1 MGSGLRAESVSD
13 GCGAL
18 GDRRLAV
25 RGLVGVDDALAHGL
39 VELAACLASQ
49 FLGLGG
55 LAGVSGLAEAADVR
69 LQGGLHSLVA
79 QARLL
84 VGAIALDL
92 RLDVRHWCAFASR
105 MIVTPPTPAGP
116 RTKGTGDPPG
126 TQIALGGAP
135 CRDAARPDAP
145 CEDSPVLPPQPGRT
159 DPAVIRNFCII
170 AHIDHGKSTL
180 ADRMLQATGVVDD
193 RQMRAQYLDR
203 MDIERERGITIKSQ
217 AVRLPYRAQDGQDY
231 VLNLIDTPGHVDF
244 TYEVSR
250 SLAAC
255 EGAVLLVDAA
265 QGIEAQTLA
274 NLYLALENDLQI
286 IPVLNKIDLPAAQP
300 EKYAAEL
307 AHIIGCS
314 PDDVLKV
321 SAKTGEGVA
330 ELLEEIVRTV
340 PHPIGNADAPV
351 RALIFDSV
359 YDTYRGV
366 VTYVRV
372 IDGHVSTRERI
383 EMMSTHAIHDLLEI
397 GVISP
402 EPVVAKGLGVG
413 EVGYLITGV
422 KDVRQSRVGDTVT
435 LANKG
440 ATQALGGYRDPKP
453 MVFSGLYP
461 IDGSDY
467 PALRDALD
475 KLKLNDAALV
485 YEPETSVALGF
496 GFRCGFLG
504 LLHLEIVRERL
515 EREFNLDLI
524 STAPNVVY
532 RVIKDD
538 GAEVI
543 VTNPSEFP
551 TGKVA
556 EVHEPVVRSTI
567 LAPSDFVGT
576 IMELCQARRGVLL
589 GMDYLSQD
597 RVELRYTLPLAEIV
611 FDFFDQLKSRTKG
624 YASLDYETSG
634 EQAADL
640 VKVDILLHGDTV
652 DAFSAIVHKDKAY
665 AYGVA
670 MTAKLREL
678 IPRQQF
684 EVPIQA
690 AIGSRV
696 IARETVRAIRKDVL
710 AKCYGGDI
718 TRKRKLL
725 EKQKEGKKRM
735 KMVGRVE
742 VPQEA
747 FIAALSTSDEPAKK

>member
-1 MGSGLRAESVSD
+1 MS
-13 GCGAL
+13 
-18 GDRRLAV
+18 
-25 RGLVGVDDALAHGL
+25 
-39 VELAACLASQ
+39 
-49 FLGLGG
+49 
-55 LAGVSGLAEAADVR
+55 
-69 LQGGLHSLVA
+69 
-79 QARLL
+79 
-84 VGAIALDL
+84 
-92 RLDVRHWCAFASR
+92 
-105 MIVTPPTPAGP
+105 P
-116 RTKGTGDPPG
+116 RKT
-126 TQIALGGAP
+126 
-135 CRDAARPDAP
+135 
-145 CEDSPVLPPQPGRT
+145 SPQPSRT
-159 DPAVIRNFCII
+159 DPALIRNFCII

-180 ADRMLQATGVVDD
+180 ADRMLQLTGVVDD

-217 AVRLPYRAQDGQDY
+217 AVRLPYTASDGETY

-255 EGAVLLVDAA
+255 EGAILLVDAA

-300 EKYAAEL
+300 DKYAAEL
-307 AHIIGCS
+307 AGIIGCEPS
-314 PDDVLKV
+314 DVLRV
-321 SAKTGEGVA
+321 SAKTGIGVP
-330 ELLEEIVRTV
+330 ELLDEVVRLV
-340 PHPIGNADAPV
+340 PPPQGSADGPA

-359 YDTYRGV
+359 YDSYRGV

-372 IDGHVSTRERI
+372 VDGHLGQRERI
-383 EMMSTHAIHDLLEI
+383 SMMSTGATHEMLEV

-402 EPVVAKGLGVG
+402 EPTKSDGLGVG

-435 LANKG
+435 SAAKG
-440 ATQALGGYRDPKP
+440 ATEMLGGYKDPRP

-467 PALRDALD
+467 PVLRDALD
-475 KLKLNDAALV
+475 KLQLNDAALV
-485 YEPETSVALGF
+485 YEPETSAALGF

-515 EREFNLDLI
+515 EREFGLDLI

-532 RVIKDD
+532 QVTMED
-538 GAEVI
+538 ASEHI

-551 TGKVA
+551 EGKIA
-556 EVHEPVVRSTI
+556 SVHEPVVRATL
-567 LAPSDFVGT
+567 LAPAEFVGA
-576 IMELCQARRGVLL
+576 IMELCQSRRGSML
-589 GMDYLSQD
+589 GMDYLSED
-597 RVELRYTLPLAEIV
+597 RVEMRYTLPLAEIV
-611 FDFFDQLKSRTKG
+611 FDFFDQLKSKTRG
-624 YASLDYETSG
+624 FASLDYEPTG

-640 VKVDILLHGDTV
+640 VKVDILLQGETV
-652 DAFSAIVHKDKAY
+652 DAFSAIVHRDRAY
-665 AYGVA
+665 AYGVE
-670 MTAKLREL
+670 MTKKLREL

-696 IARETVRAIRKDVL
+696 IARENIRAIRKDVL
-710 AKCYGGDI
+710 SKCYGGDI
-718 TRKRKLL
+718 SRKRKLL

-747 FIAALSTSDEPAKK
+747 FIAALSNEPAGEKKK